1 MFHFEAQSIQWRKPK
16 GFAMN
21 TIELMDGS
29 VSSFSKTDR
38 AIYEAIRKFPDLFAM
53 SSVTE
58 IANRGGFSKP
68 ALTRFAQRLG
78 FGGFIEFQYQF
89 AQDLEE
95 RRQRSDAPTN
105 AEVYGGLLKL
115 VEERLDRDQLQALV
129 ERMRASRHVY
139 LMGYNLSRIPAEE
152 LNIALQFDPS
162 IHASYPQVDVLQRFA
177 SDDLLIIYSAVGGDS
192 YKSLL
197 HEFKIRR
204 NTKPYMVLV
213 TTNSK
218 HPLRRNFDE
227 VFALPTA
234 TVATSNR
241 TVLADTF
248 SFLMFNDLLTGL
260 LPTAR

>member
-1 MFHFEAQSIQWRKPK
+1 
-16 GFAMN
+16 MN

-38 AIYEAIRKFPDLFAM
+38 AIYEAVRKFPDMFAT

-58 IANRGGFSKP
+58 IANGGGFSKP

-78 FGGFIEFQYQF
+78 FGGFVEFQYQF

-95 RRQRSDAPTN
+95 RRQRTDAPTN

-115 VEERLDRDQLQALV
+115 VEERIDHDQLLALI
-129 ERMRASRHVY
+129 ERMRTSRHVY
-139 LMGYNLSRIPAEE
+139 LMGYNLSRMPAEE

-162 IHASYPQVDVLQRFA
+162 IHASYPQIDVSQRF
-177 SDDLLIIYSAVGGDS
+177 SENDLLIIYSAVSGATFNGLMHD
-192 YKSLL
+192 
-197 HEFKIRR
+197 FKIGR
-204 NTKPYMVLV
+204 NAKPYMVLV

-227 VFALPTA
+227 VIPLPTA
-234 TVATSNR
+234 NVATSDR

-248 SFLMFNDLLTGL
+248 AFLMFNDVLTGL
-260 LPTAR
+260 LPAAR

>member
-1 MFHFEAQSIQWRKPK
+1 
-16 GFAMN
+16 MN
-21 TIELMDGS
+21 TIELMDSS

-38 AIYEAIRKFPDLFAM
+38 AIYESLRKFPDMFATR
-53 SSVTE
+53 SVTE
-58 IANRGGFSKP
+58 ISNGAGFSKP

-78 FGGFIEFQYQF
+78 FGGFVEFQYQF
-89 AQDLEE
+89 ALDLEE

-115 VEERLDRDQLQALV
+115 VEERLDKAQLQALI

-139 LMGYNLSRIPAEE
+139 IMGYNLSRIPAEE

-162 IHASYPQVDVLQRFA
+162 IHASYPQIDVSQRFA
-177 SDDLLIIYSAVGGDS
+177 SDDLLIIYTAVSGSS
-192 YKSLL
+192 YKGLL
-197 HEFKIRR
+197 HEFKVGR
-204 NTKPYMVLV
+204 NVKPYMVLV

-227 VFALPTA
+227 VFVLPTA
-234 TVATSNR
+234 TVETSDR

-248 SFLMFNDLLTGL
+248 SFLMFNDMLTGL
-260 LPTAR
+260 LPAAG

>member
-1 MFHFEAQSIQWRKPK
+1 
-16 GFAMN
+16 MN
-21 TIELMDGS
+21 TIELMDSS

-38 AIYEAIRKFPDLFAM
+38 AIYESLRKFPDMFATR
-53 SSVTE
+53 SVTE
-58 IANRGGFSKP
+58 ISNGAGFSKP

-78 FGGFIEFQYQF
+78 FGGFVEFQYQF

-115 VEERLDRDQLQALV
+115 VEERLDKAQLQALI

-139 LMGYNLSRIPAEE
+139 IMGYNLSRIPAEE

-162 IHASYPQVDVLQRFA
+162 IHASYPQIDVSQRFA
-177 SDDLLIIYSAVGGDS
+177 SDDLLIIYTAVSGASHKG
-192 YKSLL
+192 LL
-197 HEFKIRR
+197 HEFKVGR
-204 NTKPYMVLV
+204 NVKPYMVLV

-227 VFALPTA
+227 VFVLPTA
-234 TVATSNR
+234 TVETSDR

-248 SFLMFNDLLTGL
+248 SFLMFNDMLTSL
-260 LPTAR
+260 LPAAG

>member
-1 MFHFEAQSIQWRKPK
+1 
-16 GFAMN
+16 MN

-38 AIYEAIRKFPDLFAM
+38 AIYEAIRKFPDMFAT

-58 IANRGGFSKP
+58 IANGGGFSKP

-78 FGGFIEFQYQF
+78 FGGFVEFQYQF

-95 RRQRSDAPTN
+95 RRQRSDAPTS

-115 VEERLDRDQLQALV
+115 VEERVDRRQLATLID
-129 ERMRASRHVY
+129 RMRASRHVY

-152 LNIALQFDPS
+152 LNIALQFDSS
-162 IHASYPQVDVLQRFA
+162 IHASYPQVDVSQHFA
-177 SDDLLIIYSAVGGDS
+177 PDDLLIVYSAVGGDS
-192 YKSLL
+192 HKGLL
-197 HEFKIRR
+197 REFKIGR
-204 NTKPYMVLV
+204 NTRPYMVLV
-213 TTNSK
+213 TTNSR

-227 VFALPTA
+227 VIALPTA
-234 TVATSNR
+234 TVATSDR

-248 SFLMFNDLLTGL
+248 AFLMFNDLLTSL
-260 LPTAR
+260 LPAAR

>member
-1 MFHFEAQSIQWRKPK
+1 
-16 GFAMN
+16 MN

-38 AIYEAIRKFPDLFAM
+38 AIYEAIRKFPDMFATG
-53 SSVTE
+53 SVTE
-58 IANRGGFSKP
+58 IANGGGFSKP

-78 FGGFIEFQYQF
+78 FGGFVEFQYQF

-105 AEVYGGLLKL
+105 AEVYGGVLKL
-115 VEERLDRDQLQALV
+115 VEERLDPGQLSSLID
-129 ERMRASRHVY
+129 RMRSSRHVY

-162 IHASYPQVDVLQRFA
+162 IQASYPQVDVSQRFT
-177 SDDLLIIYSAVGGDS
+177 SDDLLIVYSAVSGDS
-192 YKSLL
+192 FKGLM
-197 HEFKIRR
+197 HEFKIGR
-204 NTKPYMVLV
+204 NTKPYMLLV

-218 HPLRRNFDE
+218 HPLRHSFDE
-227 VFALPTA
+227 IIALPTA
-234 TVATSNR
+234 NVATSDR

-248 SFLMFNDLLTGL
+248 AFLMFNDVLASL

>member
-1 MFHFEAQSIQWRKPK
+1 
-16 GFAMN
+16 MN

-38 AIYEAIRKFPDLFAM
+38 AIYEAIRKFPDMFAA

-58 IANRGGFSKP
+58 IANGGGFSKP

-78 FGGFIEFQYQF
+78 FGGFVEFQYQF

-95 RRQRSDAPTN
+95 RRQRSDAPTS

-115 VEERLDRDQLQALV
+115 VEERLDREQLLSLL

-152 LNIALQFDPS
+152 LNIALQFDS
-162 IHASYPQVDVLQRFA
+162 TIHASYPQIDVSQRFVE
-177 SDDLLIIYSAVGGDS
+177 DDLLIVYSAVSGDS
-192 YKSLL
+192 LKGLM
-197 HEFKIRR
+197 HEFKIGR

-227 VFALPTA
+227 VIALPTA
-234 TVATSNR
+234 NVATSDR

-248 SFLMFNDLLTGL
+248 AFLMFNDVLTSL
-260 LPTAR
+260 LPAAR

>member
-1 MFHFEAQSIQWRKPK
+1 
-16 GFAMN
+16 MN
-21 TIELMDGS
+21 TLELMDGS

-38 AIYEAIRKFPDLFAM
+38 AIYEAIRKFPDLFAT

-58 IANRGGFSKP
+58 IATRGGYSKP

-78 FGGFIEFQYQF
+78 FSGFVEFQYQF
-89 AQDLEE
+89 AQDLEQA
-95 RRQRSDAPTN
+95 RQRSDTPTN
-105 AEVYGGLLKL
+105 AEVYGSLLKL
-115 VEERLDRDQLQALV
+115 VEERVDKAQLQALID
-129 ERMRASRHVY
+129 RMRASRHVY

-162 IHASYPQVDVLQRFA
+162 ISASYPQTDVSQRFT
-177 SDDLLIIYSAVGGDS
+177 SEDLLVVFSAVSGNSFKG
-192 YKSLL
+192 LM
-197 HEFKIRR
+197 HEFKTGR

-227 VFALPTA
+227 TIALPTA
-234 TVATSNR
+234 TVATSDR

-260 LPTAR
+260 LPAVR

>member
-1 MFHFEAQSIQWRKPK
+1 
-16 GFAMN
+16 MN

-38 AIYEAIRKFPDLFAM
+38 AIYEAIRKFPDMFAT

-58 IANRGGFSKP
+58 IANGGGFSKP

-78 FGGFIEFQYQF
+78 FGGFVEFQYQF

-95 RRQRSDAPTN
+95 RRQRSDAPTR

-115 VEERLDRDQLQALV
+115 VEERVDRDQLLAV
-129 ERMRASRHVY
+129 IERMRTSRHVY
-139 LMGYNLSRIPAEE
+139 IMGYNLSRIPAEE

-162 IHASYPQVDVLQRFA
+162 IQASYPQVDVSQRFT
-177 SDDLLIIYSAVGGDS
+177 SDDLLIVYSAVSGDS
-192 YKSLL
+192 FKGLM
-197 HEFKIRR
+197 HEFKIGR
-204 NTKPYMVLV
+204 NTKPYMLLV

-218 HPLRRNFDE
+218 HPLRHSFDE
-227 VFALPTA
+227 IIALPTA
-234 TVATSNR
+234 NVATSDR

-248 SFLMFNDLLTGL
+248 AFLMFNDVLTGL
-260 LPTAR
+260 LPAAR

>member
-1 MFHFEAQSIQWRKPK
+1 
-16 GFAMN
+16 MN

-38 AIYEAIRKFPDLFAM
+38 AIYEAIRKFPDMFATG
-53 SSVTE
+53 SVTE
-58 IANRGGFSKP
+58 IANGGGFSKP

-78 FGGFIEFQYQF
+78 FGGFVEFQYQF
-89 AQDLEE
+89 AQDLEQA
-95 RRQRSDAPTN
+95 RQRSDAPTN

-115 VEERLDRDQLQALV
+115 VEERLDREQLKALLD
-129 ERMRASRHVY
+129 RMRTSRHTY

-162 IHASYPQVDVLQRFA
+162 IHASYPQVDVSQRFTEE
-177 SDDLLIIYSAVGGDS
+177 DFLLVYSAVSGDS
-192 YKSLL
+192 LKGLL
-197 HEFKIRR
+197 REFKVGR

-227 VFALPTA
+227 VIALPA
-234 TVATSNR
+234 ASVSTSEYS
-241 TVLADTF
+241 VLADTF
-248 SFLMFNDLLTGL
+248 AFLMFNDVLTGL
-260 LPTAR
+260 LPAAR